1 MGADVIKVEQP
12 GIGDPMRVYE
22 PRVGEASA
30 FTWVTDRS
38 KRSVALNLRDPRGV
52 EAVRR
57 LAEGAD
63 VVVESF
69 RPGVADRLGV
79 GYADLRAV
87 NTALVYCSIS
97 GYGADG
103 PLTSEASPV
112 QAWVLPTDEETVI
125 AEEAADWL
133 SRRTC

>member
-1 MGADVIKVEQP
+1 MGADVNKVEQP
-12 GIGDPMRVYE
+12 RIGDPMRVYE

-63 VVVESF
+63 VVVELPAREWRTAS
-69 RPGVADRLGV
+69 AS
-79 GYADLRAV
+79 ADLCAV

-103 PLTSEASPV
+103 PLTSEAGHDINYVGRAGLLSV
-112 QAWVLPTDEETVI
+112 TG
-125 AEEAADWL
+125 AAG
-133 SRRTC
+133 RPAVAGRY